1 MITCIV
7 VDDEPM
13 AVNLLT
19 NYIGQVQ
26 FLQLENRFYNAI
38 DAFQFL
44 KDHPVDLIFL
54 DINMPRLSGMQFK
67 SLLPSDQ
74 QVIFTTAYSQYAI
87 ESYEKNAVDYLM
99 KPITFERFLQSVNK
113 VKDLRKGYLAVQNAP
128 SHDTIFI
135 KTGKTI
141 FQLRYTDLLYIEGL
155 KDYVVLHTVA
165 GKQVIYKRM
174 KELETILP
182 SQFSRIHLSFI
193 INRKHIQKIEDNH
206 IFIGSVRIPIS
217 DKYKESFIKII
228 NQELL

>member
-19 NYIGQVQ
+19 DYIGQVP
-26 FLQLENRFYNAI
+26 FLQLENRFYNAME
-38 DAFQFL
+38 AFQFL

-54 DINMPRLSGMQFK
+54 DINMPHLSGMQFK
-67 SLLPSDQ
+67 SLLSSEQ

-113 VKDLRKGYLAVQNAP
+113 LKELRKGELGVQNAP
-128 SHDTIFI
+128 SPDTIFI

-174 KELETILP
+174 KELETVLP
-182 SQFSRIHLSFI
+182 SEFSRVHLSFI

-206 IFIGSVRIPIS
+206 VFIGSVRIPIS
-217 DKYKESFIKII
+217 DKYKESFLKII